1 MKNSHSLKYWIFAGL
16 AALLLTPATAQANV
30 GTPLMWATMF
40 HLLIGNLLI
49 GVFEGYILGAVFK
62 LPMGRCIRK
71 LIEAN
76 YISMGL
82 GGLIL
87 LNIVFYFIPIDL
99 YTLPWIY
106 PGMILL
112 SFILTLL
119 IEYPFVLSVFKDVQ
133 ERGKKAWKGTLL
145 TQTLSYIILFG
156 WYGIA
161 SYTSL
166 YTENKIVPLSE
177 MELPKEVTIY
187 FISTEDGNVY
197 YGQLVEQNWQKV
209 YDLGEKD
216 AKIDEKYLNVWPSE
230 ANTNLWDLVFCGRDR
245 KNKRI
250 TEVILKDIAQDA
262 TPFGDIMNGPYT
274 DPYSQSSDRKTH
286 QIGDAKQSAWVFI
299 NGFWAAEGFWGRN
312 EKNNEEVRVS
322 LEIPYQGK
330 WYVGYLSHLPGD
342 RVLFQLGSDQICLY
356 DLNKKQV
363 ALVARGSSPLAVIGG
378 KVPTPVEKKKKSV

>member
-1 MKNSHSLKYWIFAGL
+1 MKTSRPSLKYWIFAGL
-16 AALLLTPATAQANV
+16 AVLLLSPATAQANA
-30 GTPLMWATMF
+30 GTPLMWATTF

-76 YISMGL
+76 YVSMWL

-87 LNIVFYFIPIDL
+87 LNIVFYFIPMDL

-106 PGMILL
+106 PGMILF
-112 SFILTLL
+112 SFIVTLL
-119 IEYPFVLSVFKDVQ
+119 IEYPFVLSAFKDVQ
-133 ERGKKAWKGTLL
+133 GRGKKAWKGTLL

-156 WYGIA
+156 WYWMC

-197 YGQLVEQNWQKV
+197 SGQLAEQNWQKV
-209 YDLGEKD
+209 YDFDK
-216 AKIDEKYLNVWPSE
+216 KDEKTDNCLNVWPSE
-230 ANTNLWDLVFCGRDR
+230 TNTNLWDIVFCERHREG
-245 KNKRI
+245 KRTI
-250 TEVILKDIAQDA
+250 EVILKDIAQDA
-262 TPFGDIMNGPYT
+262 APFGDSPYV
-274 DPYSQSSDRKTH
+274 DSWIQLLWKAP

-299 NGFWAAEGFWGRN
+299 NGFWAAGGFLGKNEENN
-312 EKNNEEVRVS
+312 EKVRVS

-330 WYVGYLSHLPGD
+330 WYVRFISHLPGD
-342 RVLFQLGSDQICLY
+342 RVLFQLGRDQICLY

-363 ALVARGSSPLAVIGG
+363 ALVTKGRSPLAVIGG
-378 KVPTPVEKKKKSV
+378 KVPTPVEEKKKIDLGL